1 MDFFVYTIMLMRDRL
16 GLGLGLVPLC
26 WTWTWTWLCWT
37 CYSLTCGEKKN
48 KSIYI
53 LILYDDIIIIIIS
66 STHRFMF
73 PAIFCLKIQNTVC
86 RLQSQRNG
94 PQ

>member
-53 LILYDDIIIIIIS
+53 LILY
-66 STHRFMF
+66 
-73 PAIFCLKIQNTVC
+73 
-86 RLQSQRNG
+86 
-94 PQ
+94 